1 MVALDDIKNLT
12 PQERLE
18 VFAKINSK
26 DLELIMHHCSVEL
39 QERELVEDKMAFKE
53 HLEDN
58 IVEEAHPNN
67 ETNPF
72 LEDDELLGTL
82 TAEERRIWL

>member
-39 QERELVEDKMAFKE
+39 QERELVED
-53 HLEDN
+53 N
-58 IVEEAHPNN
+58 I
-67 ETNPF
+67 
-72 LEDDELLGTL
+72 LGEQ
-82 TAEERRIWL
+82 TAEERKIWL

>member
-1 MVALDDIKNLT
+1 MQDNSWIAIGDIKNLT

-26 DLELIMHHCSVEL
+26 DLEIVMHHCSVEL
-39 QERELVEDKMAFKE
+39 QERALVEDDK
-53 HLEDN
+53 
-58 IVEEAHPNN
+58 
-67 ETNPF
+67 
-72 LEDDELLGTL
+72 LGKQ

>member
-1 MVALDDIKNLT
+1 MIALDNIKNLT

-39 QERELVEDKMAFKE
+39 QERELVED
-53 HLEDN
+53 D
-58 IVEEAHPNN
+58 
-67 ETNPF
+67 
-72 LEDDELLGTL
+72 LLAKQ
-82 TAEERRIWL
+82 TAEERRIWK

>member
-1 MVALDDIKNLT
+1 MISLNDIKNLT

-39 QERELVEDKMAFKE
+39 QERTLAED
-53 HLEDN
+53 
-58 IVEEAHPNN
+58 
-67 ETNPF
+67 
-72 LEDDELLGTL
+72 
-82 TAEERRIWL
+82 TANARLIWKGKQ

>member
-1 MVALDDIKNLT
+1 MMISLNDIKNLT

-39 QERELVEDKMAFKE
+39 QERTLAEDTA
-53 HLEDN
+53 
-58 IVEEAHPNN
+58 N
-67 ETNPF
+67 ER
-72 LEDDELLGTL
+72 L
-82 TAEERRIWL
+82 IWKDK

>member
-1 MVALDDIKNLT
+1 MITLDDIKNLT

-39 QERELVEDKMAFKE
+39 QERSLVED
-53 HLEDN
+53 D
-58 IVEEAHPNN
+58 
-67 ETNPF
+67 
-72 LEDDELLGTL
+72 LLAKQ
-82 TAEERRIWL
+82 TAEERKIWL

>member
-1 MVALDDIKNLT
+1 MITLDDIKNLT

-39 QERELVEDKMAFKE
+39 QERALVED
-53 HLEDN
+53 D
-58 IVEEAHPNN
+58 
-67 ETNPF
+67 
-72 LEDDELLGTL
+72 LLAKQ
-82 TAEERRIWL
+82 TAEERKIWL

>member
-1 MVALDDIKNLT
+1 MIVIEDIKNLT

-39 QERELVEDKMAFKE
+39 QERALVEDDK
-53 HLEDN
+53 
-58 IVEEAHPNN
+58 
-67 ETNPF
+67 
-72 LEDDELLGTL
+72 LGKQ

>member
-1 MVALDDIKNLT
+1 MIALDDIKNLT

-39 QERELVEDKMAFKE
+39 QERELVENKTAFKE
-53 HLEDN
+53 HLEDS
-58 IVEEAHPNN
+58 I
-67 ETNPF
+67 
-72 LEDDELLGTL
+72 LGEQ
-82 TAEERRIWL
+82 TAEERKIWL

>member
-1 MVALDDIKNLT
+1 MIALDDIKNLT

-39 QERELVEDKMAFKE
+39 QERALVEQ
-53 HLEDN
+53 H
-58 IVEEAHPNN
+58 
-67 ETNPF
+67 
-72 LEDDELLGTL
+72 DDALLGKQ
-82 TAEERRIWL
+82 TAEDRLIWK